1 MCERRNTMLINKL
14 NKYGENNN
22 IEVKKEVPA
31 EHKKYLKSVVA
42 FANGFGGKIIFGI
55 EEKKDSFEICGLSSD
70 VFKIKD
76 SITNS
81 IFSSIEPHI
90 IPSIDL
96 DTIEDKTIL
105 IVNVPSGWDRP
116 YHLKAE
122 GEFDGVY
129 VRVSGTTRKADR
141 NMIKELMFEGSNR
154 YFDKMICPELE
165 ISENSIQ
172 NLCDTLYH
180 KALENSKSQFE
191 KDAVT
196 PITKQD
202 LLSWGILTQ
211 SNNHIVPTNA
221 YALLTGHPAL
231 PNRIQCALFKGTDT
245 TEVIDMKD
253 YSGPIYEQIDF
264 AYKFV
269 LRNIRLHASFES
281 LERKETYEIPV
292 YAIRE
297 LIVNSIAHRSYIDRN
312 SIKIAIFD
320 DRLEVTSPGK
330 LVMGQ
335 TIEKMK
341 QGNSNIRNEAT
352 AYALRY
358 LKYIENWGR
367 GIPRIIKSIEECGLK
382 PPVFIGGE
390 TELKVIIYRNNAF
403 YKPNKKIGFK
413 VNEPNGPNE
422 PDIIQLIK
430 INPKITQIELA
441 NQLNLSRSTIK
452 RILNRL
458 QQQEIVIRK
467 GSNRNGYWAVKE

>member
-1 MCERRNTMLINKL
+1 MQL
-14 NKYGENNN
+14 
-22 IEVKKEVPA
+22 
-31 EHKKYLKSVVA
+31 
-42 FANGFGGKIIFGI
+42 
-55 EEKKDSFEICGLSSD
+55 
-70 VFKIKD
+70 
-76 SITNS
+76 
-81 IFSSIEPHI
+81 
-90 IPSIDL
+90 
-96 DTIEDKTIL
+96 
-105 IVNVPSGWDRP
+105 RP
-116 YHLKAE
+116 
-122 GEFDGVY
+122 F
-129 VRVSGTTRKADR
+129 
-141 NMIKELMFEGSNR
+141 
-154 YFDKMICPELE
+154 
-165 ISENSIQ
+165 
-172 NLCDTLYH
+172 
-180 KALENSKSQFE
+180 
-191 KDAVT
+191 
-196 PITKQD
+196 TKQD

-245 TEVIDMKD
+245 TEVIDMKE

-341 QGNSNIRNEAT
+341 QGNSNIRNVAT

-390 TELKVIIYRNNAF
+390 TELKVIIYRNDI
-403 YKPNKKIGFK
+403 KIGFK

-430 INPKITQIELA
+430 MNPKITQIELA

-452 RILNRL
+452 RMLNRL

-467 GSNRNGYWAVKE
+467 GSNRNGYWTVKE